1 VIDIAFVVPGTPK
14 PQGAL
19 VRSPRG
25 GLYHRD
31 GARLRRW
38 RIAISSAARL
48 AAGGRPPATG
58 PVMVVARFVMA
69 RPAHHYLPANGRR
82 AVRELRL
89 DAPKYPTGSP
99 DVDKLARALL
109 DALTAVVI
117 DDDAQ
122 VATLTAT
129 KVYEADGLAEGVR
142 VRISSMEV
150 TR

>member
-1 VIDIAFVVPGTPK
+1 VIDIAFVVAGTPK

-38 RIAISSAARL
+38 RTAISSAARL
-48 AAGGRPPATG
+48 AAGGQPPATG
-58 PVMVVARFVMA
+58 PVMVVARFVMV
-69 RPAHHYLPANGRR
+69 RPAAHYLPVNGRR

-89 DAPKYPTGSP
+89 DAPKYPAGTP

-109 DALTAVVI
+109 DALTSVVI
-117 DDDAQ
+117 KDDAQ
-122 VATLTAT
+122 VASLMAV
-129 KVYEADGLAEGVR
+129 KLYETDELAEGVR
-142 VRISSMEV
+142 VRVSSLEE